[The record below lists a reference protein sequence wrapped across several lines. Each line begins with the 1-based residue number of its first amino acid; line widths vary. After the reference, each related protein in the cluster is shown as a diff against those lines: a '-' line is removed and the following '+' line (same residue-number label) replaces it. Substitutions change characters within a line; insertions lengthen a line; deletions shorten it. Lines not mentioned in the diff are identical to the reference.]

1 MSSLAPLRAALA
13 AAASAALL
21 ASCGGGGTQDPGAE
35 NGLSS
40 DPTLTIGGDPLANA
54 SVATYLRQLP
64 RWADYSPLAKTADK
78 RVGEPVPSEERVEG
92 VPVIVGRGAD
102 AKVVGYRSEDYSCT
116 TTKFR
121 MTETPEKIVML
132 SPDRE
137 VVWPGAMIQG
147 RSHRDGLGS
156 LLPLVVHERAPI
168 KVSIP
173 SLATNDNFR
182 LVVTPDQAEANQA
195 IGSMI
200 GNATTE
206 RLATPSSI
214 QFTMHDYSSEA
225 SFALKAGMSA
235 RYLGFSASAST
246 SVSTRANERTVMVHF
261 VEKMFEVVVE
271 PPQSPG
277 AFFTAEFTRDK
288 LDEQIAMGRIGP
300 DNPPVY
306 VSNVVYGRV
315 MTFAFTSTASTSEIK
330 AALNA
335 AYSGVFKASVS
346 LSAEH
351 ERILREGR
359 VVITSL
365 GGDSAATMEM
375 IHSGDWKQY
384 FTQGPAPLTT
394 AYPISYTL
402 RHLGDGS
409 IAQVSETTSYDV
421 RECTLQGANFNGF
434 VLDSFESDFSTV
446 AVADQKWTATPG
458 SPLTVTWG
466 PATTPQSIFYGYL
479 YARHENEIA
488 EKLFKY
494 DVGYLHAPS
503 YFRGDKSDFYRGE
516 LSFWFKPDEN
526 VHLKGEAPSYCYWV
540 FWPFVQRCVDL
551 PQPIKT
557 QPLRETDRVLA
568 YDQVTTFDQLVLRG
582 GGDPGSDYA
591 VLTLTYNPKPPAAGA
606 LPVLPTGWSKRA
618 FALTNHDT
626 DGNSLCDAEA
636 AGPLRGC
643 WLVEDRTA
651 TEEEIKYALA
661 NVRELRIRASYP
673 VTGTRQIC
681 REGVTPCEPVDSPDP
696 IPFGYI
702 GGYFDEVKLTK
713 GSPGL

>member
-1 MSSLAPLRAALA
+1 MSSHLPLRATLA
-13 AAASAALL
+13 AAACVAFL
-21 ASCGGGGTQDPGAE
+21 ASCGGGGSADSSENNLLGGTGPATTDDPPADAAVG
-35 NGLSS
+35 
-40 DPTLTIGGDPLANA
+40 
-54 SVATYLRQLP
+54 TYLRLLP
-64 RWADYSPLAKTADK
+64 KWADYSPLKAQADK
-78 RVGEPVPSEERVEG
+78 RIGEPVPTEERVDG

-121 MTETPEKIVML
+121 MTDTPEKIVML

-156 LLPLVVHERAPI
+156 LLPLVVRERAPI

-173 SLATNDNFR
+173 SLATSDNFR
-182 LVVTPDQAEANQA
+182 LVTAPDQAEANQA

-214 QFTMHDYSSEA
+214 QFTMHDYSSEE

-235 RYLGFSASAST
+235 RYLGFSASASG
-246 SVSTRANERTVMVHF
+246 SVSTHANERTVMVHF

-277 AFFTAEFTRDK
+277 AFFSADFTRDK

-315 MTFAFTSTASTSEIK
+315 MTFAFTSSASTSEIK

-335 AYSGVFKASVS
+335 AYSGIFKASLS

-351 ERILREGR
+351 ERILRDGR
-359 VVITSL
+359 VVVTSL

-375 IHSGDWKQY
+375 IHSGDWKRY
-384 FTQGPAPLTT
+384 FTRGPAPLTT

-402 RHLGDGS
+402 RNLGDGS
-409 IAQVSETTSYDV
+409 IAQVSETTSYDI
-421 RECTLQGANFNGF
+421 RECTLKGANFNGF
-434 VLDSFESDFSTV
+434 VLDSFETDFSAAANDAKWV
-446 AVADQKWTATPG
+446 ATGG
-458 SPLTVTWG
+458 SPLTTSWG
-466 PATTPQSIFYGYL
+466 APTTPQSIFYGYL
-479 YARHENEIA
+479 YAKHSNVTF
-488 EKLFKY
+488 EKGFRY

-503 YFRGDKSDFYRGE
+503 HFRGDKSDFYRGE
-516 LSFWFKPDEN
+516 LSFWFKPDER
-526 VHLKGEAPSYCYWV
+526 VYLKVAAQQEYCYWIV
-540 FWPFVQRCVDL
+540 FVYICQIL
-551 PQPIKT
+551 PEKIEDPALGSADQ
-557 QPLRETDRVLA
+557 VLA
-568 YDQVTTFDQLVLRG
+568 YDQVTTFDQVVLRG
-582 GGDPGSDYA
+582 GGDPGSGIA
-591 VLTLTYNPKPPAAGA
+591 VLTLTYNPKPPTSGA
-606 LPVLPTGWSKRA
+606 LPVLPTGWSKRT

-626 DGNSLCDAEA
+626 SGNSLCSTDD
-636 AGPLRGC
+636 GGQVRGC
-643 WLVEDRTA
+643 WLVEDKA
-651 TEEEIKYALA
+651 ASEEEIRYALA

-673 VTGTRQIC
+673 VIRNIGTAAAPNLIAL
-681 REGVTPCEPVDSPDP
+681 
-696 IPFGYI
+696 GYI